1 MRKPTIFYYKG
12 LNIIILMSRNKLQ
25 RTTLLNIDS
34 STRNM
39 NPKNIYLSNNKTLP
53 IDPLQFTMDSNI
65 VQVNYMNHGFSIG
78 DMIIVQNVTGISRT
92 LMGSFYL
99 LNNFGYITI
108 LFPNNMISTNYTKTL
123 YVNVDIYGTQ
133 IVPNIISNILL
144 NSFIG
149 YQEVN
154 IYDDINISENM
165 SNNLKSM
172 VAAAAKVPLSTVTTD
187 YMNNNVLFIEL
198 PIIYIDHNNNYL
210 QIDQTFTIS
219 YLHIAGVP
227 LPNINANYP
236 ISNYNYQSC
245 QQVTNVIDSNNFQ
258 FQLNVLPFSTINGG
272 GSNVQMMKIT
282 NTIEGYPNASNY
294 TIDLK
299 KSFTNVINIEMVSS
313 EFPYVDMT
321 IKKGINDKLYWNVY
335 EDGPYVYS
343 VQIDEGNYNSTT
355 LVSKLTSKLNTTER
369 TISTALDIIYNNF
382 TVTFDPKINSISF
395 TNYVNKKLPNS
406 LSITIII
413 IDNLS
418 YLLLTINDP
427 GNYIMKND
435 QITISNASAVTLSI
449 DNDTTIYSIGAEYI
463 NDTFK
468 INSSDSY
475 NDSYT
480 VILGLQNEI
489 YMTEVKTVL
498 NGGYN
503 INVTKPIAISL
514 LFNYNDTI
522 GDIIGFNDVGSPYSI
537 TNFLSTVT
545 NTSPYVNNINI
556 DSIGNIN
563 TYSNGFVNL
572 TGNYNYILMY
582 MNNIEYIYNTN
593 NLQSAFAKIQLSGNP
608 GDILFNTFI
617 KQTDAYANIF
627 PILSLNQLNISY
639 SYPDGKPVEF
649 RNINH
654 SFTLKIVEEITQYD
668 MIYLKSKDTSVEEQ
682 MLKAKLED

>member
-1 MRKPTIFYYKG
+1 
-12 LNIIILMSRNKLQ
+12 MSRNKLQ